1 MWSLGFKNIGERFA
15 SKNYR
20 PVIVLSVVSKIF
32 AKLINNRLVD
42 NLEKFDLFSDFQ
54 YGFRFSQSTADFLAV
69 VSDKIARA
77 FNKSGST

>member
-1 MWSLGFKNIGERFA
+1 MKGFA
-15 SKNYR
+15 SKNYC

-42 NLEKFDLFSDFQ
+42 NLGKFDLFSDFQ